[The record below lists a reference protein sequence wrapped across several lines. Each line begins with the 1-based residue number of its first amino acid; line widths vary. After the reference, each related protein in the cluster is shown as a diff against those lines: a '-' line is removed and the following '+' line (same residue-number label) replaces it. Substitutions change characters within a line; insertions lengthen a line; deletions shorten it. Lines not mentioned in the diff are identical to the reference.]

1 MNTRPNLV
9 LLAASLGVLIAQ
21 IDTSVV
27 NLAVKPIAADL
38 GSSVSAMQW
47 MIDAYNLVY
56 AALLLTA
63 GALGDL
69 YGRRRVFVAGIALF
83 ALGSAV
89 CAIAPGTAALLAGRA
104 LQGLGAALEV
114 PMSLVLLALA
124 FPEPKARNRALGIWA
139 SCNGLAFIVGPTL
152 GGVLVDA
159 AGWRSIFY
167 LILPLCVPAAL
178 LVRKGIAESASPA
191 SGTTG
196 RRLDL
201 PGQLAAIA
209 ALGGLAFA
217 AIEGAHLG
225 WGSPLVLGAAGVA
238 AAGAAA
244 FFLIERR
251 SANGLVPFELFGN
264 AQFSASLAIA
274 TLMTFTMYALIFL
287 MPLSFQVLRGDSP
300 IVAGLRMLPM
310 SVAFFL
316 VSQQS
321 GRIVEAIGARAS
333 LAGGMALIG
342 AGQVLAGFAPAG
354 AGGAWEVALGFGLA
368 GVGLGLGTAPVN
380 NAAMSNAPKERSG
393 TASGLLNTARMV
405 GATLGVAI
413 LGAVF
418 AHFAGQDAAAEGVVP
433 GLRAALSIGGLGTLA
448 GAAIALAFVG
458 REERA
463 PLGAKAA
470 RLR

>member
-1 MNTRPNLV
+1 MKTRPGLV

-69 YGRRRVFVAGIALF
+69 YGRRRVFVAGVAFF
-83 ALGSAV
+83 AAGSV
-89 CAIAPGTAALLAGRA
+89 LCAIAPDTATLLAGRA

-114 PMSLVLLALA
+114 PMSLVLLSLA
-124 FPEPKARNRALGIWA
+124 FPEPKARQRALGVWA

-159 AGWRSIFY
+159 IGWRSIFY

-178 LVRKGIAESASPA
+178 FVRKGMAESSAPA
-191 SGTTG
+191 G
-196 RRLDL
+196 RRLDV

-225 WGSPLVLGAAGVA
+225 WSSPLVLGAAAIA

-244 FFLIERR
+244 FFAVERR
-251 SANGLVPFELFGN
+251 SANGLVPFELFRS
-264 AQFSASLAIA
+264 APFSASLAIA
-274 TLMTFTMYALIFL
+274 ALMTFTMYALIFL

-316 VSQQS
+316 VSQKS
-321 GRIVEAIGARAS
+321 GRIVEAIGARAA

-342 AGQVLAGFAPAG
+342 AG
-354 AGGAWEVALGFGLA
+354 
-368 GVGLGLGTAPVN
+368 
-380 NAAMSNAPKERSG
+380 
-393 TASGLLNTARMV
+393 
-405 GATLGVAI
+405 
-413 LGAVF
+413 
-418 AHFAGQDAAAEGVVP
+418 
-433 GLRAALSIGGLGTLA
+433 
-448 GAAIALAFVG
+448 
-458 REERA
+458 
-463 PLGAKAA
+463 
-470 RLR
+470 